1 MRTWELL
8 NHSRE
13 ERGQGEIRRRAPGL
27 GGAQEVGAGGL
38 FGLMG

>member
-1 MRTWELL
+1 MGAVESQQGGKR
-8 NHSRE
+8 
-13 ERGQGEIRRRAPGL
+13 QGEIRRRAQGL

>member
-1 MRTWELL
+1 MRPWELL

-13 ERGQGEIRRRAPGL
+13 GKGQGEIRRRAQGL